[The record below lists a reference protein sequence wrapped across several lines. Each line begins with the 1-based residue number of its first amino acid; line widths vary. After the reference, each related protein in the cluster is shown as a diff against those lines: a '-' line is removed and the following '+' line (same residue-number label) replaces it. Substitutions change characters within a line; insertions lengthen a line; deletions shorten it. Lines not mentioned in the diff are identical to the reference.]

1 MAIDAK
7 NLVVAAK
14 VYSRGVALPL
24 DASSVYES
32 LGEAQTYA
40 ASPIAYAGQIITVL
54 QDGAYK
60 AYVLDGSAG
69 AYTLTP
75 LGSGSEEPVEVKNYV
90 QIVTE
95 LPGEGQEQGVIYIN
109 TTDNKGYIYN
119 GTDYQV
125 VFENVESP
133 DGESLSEQL
142 AALETA
148 LEEKAD
154 LAGATFTGTVTL
166 SADPTQNMEA
176 VTKQYVDRLI
186 SGINS
191 FEVGVVD
198 SSTPL
203 PAEGYKAGQ
212 AFRVA
217 EAGTYAGQ
225 ACELGDLIICIKD
238 YAEGA
243 SDADFMVV
251 QSNLN
256 GVVIGPDASTDANIA
271 VFDGITGKKIKDSA
285 VTLTSLQD
293 AIAKAHEHTNKTILD
308 SFTKNE
314 TELLSEVDSKIST
327 ATATYGDGEI
337 KNDNLGQPSPDGQ
350 IKAGSKNS
358 ANLVFTG
365 QRNMF
370 YGTGVGAAPQATSES
385 VRGLSS
391 TKLNPTQGY
400 SFNITV
406 AQGQQFVRIAYPAT
420 LRKIIKCFYVEQ
432 NTDLAE
438 NFAETTVSVYGASG
452 AAGAD

>member
-1 MAIDAK
+1 MAIDSK

-32 LGEAQTYA
+32 LGEAQSYA

-75 LGSGSEEPVEVKNYV
+75 LGSGSEEPVEIKNYV

-166 SADPTQNMEA
+166 SADPTQDMEA

-186 SGINS
+186 SGINT

-238 YAEGA
+238 YADGA

-327 ATATYGDGEI
+327 ATADFVTNAELTESLGDYVTTETYNTKMGQLDQSI
-337 KNDNLGQPSPDGQ
+337 QTINTNLNTK
-350 IKAGSKNS
+350 I
-358 ANLVFTG
+358 
-365 QRNMF
+365 
-370 YGTGVGAAPQATSES
+370 TSEQLEA
-385 VRGLSS
+385 RIG
-391 TKLNPTQGY
+391 
-400 SFNITV
+400 NI
-406 AQGQQFVRIAYPAT
+406 GQ
-420 LRKIIKCFYVEQ
+420 
-432 NTDLAE
+432 
-438 NFAETTVSVYGASG
+438 ETTIKDYVDTAVGSG
-452 AAGAD
+452 GADVADEILQAKNEAIQTAKEYTDTALTITEFL